1 MQIYPILKE
10 VLFESDQPGTEY
22 NTRIY
27 AYYSQEQINWLGNIA
42 LKKGITD
49 QHSIIILNHYP
60 FQAYSSKA
68 NTYLCDGDFVHP
80 WFMIPE
86 IIEAYRSRSSISKT
100 YLNKLRDN
108 KNISV
113 NFNFHDSKGEFICYR
128 RT

>member
-1 MQIYPILKE
+1 ML
-10 VLFESDQPGTEY
+10 DQPGTEY

-86 IIEAYRSRSSISKT
+86 IIEAYRSRSSISKH
-100 YLNKLRDN
+100 
-108 KNISV
+108 ISI
-113 NFNFHDSKGEFICYR
+113 N
-128 RT
+128 